1 MTALTEAPEVPV
13 PDSNGFPPGY
23 FVIRSI
29 ACNRNWD
36 VSGDSVE
43 DGTDVILHPEKEP
56 SLVESRRNPDAN
68 NQVFYVDTSGALCSR
83 SSGHA
88 LDIEGNRV
96 VLRHRRP
103 VSLPYPNSYS
113 HPLPRFKYSPESGQ
127 ITVEFSC
134 DPAYLPPP
142 APHSAWQDKV
152 YLLTSVPKRRPRNFL
167 DDASE
172 FLTMNVAS
180 PISTI
185 FGAPRISNA
194 TPEAVAQVDIDLR
207 ENEVIEEERAE
218 TEEADDSTDKDR
230 DLRMLRLDKATQ
242 NAVGSAARNRRRWE
256 IIQLRN
262 ADRRTGP
269 I

>member
-1 MTALTEAPEVPV
+1 
-13 PDSNGFPPGY
+13 
-23 FVIRSI
+23 
-29 ACNRNWD
+29 
-36 VSGDSVE
+36 
-43 DGTDVILHPEKEP
+43 
-56 SLVESRRNPDAN
+56 
-68 NQVFYVDTSGALCSR
+68 
-83 SSGHA
+83 
-88 LDIEGNRV
+88 
-96 VLRHRRP
+96 
-103 VSLPYPNSYS
+103 
-113 HPLPRFKYSPESGQ
+113 
-127 ITVEFSC
+127 
-134 DPAYLPPP
+134 
-142 APHSAWQDKV
+142 
-152 YLLTSVPKRRPRNFL
+152 
-167 DDASE
+167 
-172 FLTMNVAS
+172 MNVAS

-230 DLRMLRLDKATQ
+230 DLRMLRLGKATQ